1 MNFLQDQTTEEY
13 TLLGERQYIG
23 KIHVKSM
30 QDFTQVF
37 G

>member
-1 MNFLQDQTTEEY
+1 MNFLQDQTAEEY
-13 TLLGERQYIG
+13 TLLGKRQYIG

-30 QDFTQVF
+30 QDFIQVF